1 MTNKFTLPRP
11 AARRRLSGHFRAGA
25 YAVQATASLAAAW
38 RRGAAAPR
46 RAAAALTLASVLS
59 ACAAPRLP
67 ETLPELPP
75 APPPPAPAAA
85 VQMADETAPLLAYHQ
100 QLRRM
105 TQGELLQE
113 LVALGQRQPSPRI
126 TLQSAMVLQWTRGA
140 GDLARA
146 QALYDSVAGSA
157 HPLAPLAALLSAQCY
172 EQRRL
177 AEHGERLAAQLRDS
191 QRKNEQLADMLESLK
206 AIERNLPARAAI
218 QPQGGNNE
226 R

>member
-1 MTNKFTLPRP
+1 MTHKSILPRP
-11 AARRRLSGHFRAGA
+11 AARLRPSRHAPLAALAARTS
-25 YAVQATASLAAAW
+25 ASLAAW
-38 RRGAAAPR
+38 KHGAAAPGQ
-46 RAAAALTLASVLS
+46 AAAALALASLLS

-67 ETLPELPP
+67 QAAPELPP
-75 APPPPAPAAA
+75 TPPPPPPVA

-126 TLQSAMVLQWTRGA
+126 TLQSGMVLQWTRGA

-146 QALYDSVAGSA
+146 QSLYDSVAGST
-157 HPLAPLAALLSAQCY
+157 HPLAPLAALLSAQCA

-177 AEHGERLAAQLRDS
+177 AEHNERLAAQLRDS
-191 QRKNEQLADMLESLK
+191 QRKSEQLADMLESLK
-206 AIERNLPARAAI
+206 AIERNLPARAGL
-218 QPQGGNNE
+218 QPQGGGNE

>member
-1 MTNKFTLPRP
+1 MTNKFPLPRP
-11 AARRRLSGHFRAGA
+11 ATRRRLSSHFCAWR
-25 YAVQATASLAAAW
+25 QDAAA
-38 RRGAAAPR
+38 RK
-46 RAAAALTLASVLS
+46 RAAAALTLAALLS

-67 ETLPELPP
+67 DAVPELPS
-75 APPPPAPAAA
+75 APPPPPPAA

-146 QALYDSVAGSA
+146 QGLYDSVAGSA
-157 HPLAPLAALLSAQCY
+157 HPLAPLAALLSAQCA

-177 AEHGERLAAQLRDS
+177 AEHNDRLAAQLRDS
-191 QRKNEQLADMLESLK
+191 QRKSEQLAEMLESLK
-206 AIERNLPARAAI
+206 TIERNLPARAAI
-218 QPQGGNNE
+218 QPQGGGNE